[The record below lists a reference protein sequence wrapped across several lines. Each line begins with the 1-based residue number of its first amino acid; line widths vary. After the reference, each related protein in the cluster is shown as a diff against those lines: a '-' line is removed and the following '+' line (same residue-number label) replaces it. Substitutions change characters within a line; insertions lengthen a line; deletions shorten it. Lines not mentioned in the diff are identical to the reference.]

1 MRISDWSSN
10 VCSSDLRDFEN
21 GRPRKAKDRFPAIN
35 HDAVPVGGYEA
46 SLFIHIIQRC
56 DADDEAVG
64 ASQQLA
70 EIIEHIRVLPFQSAV
85 RLMASFDIGPGGHGR
100 PRTRGAGG
108 QRESAGVVRGGA
120 LAPTR
125 SG

>member
-1 MRISDWSSN
+1 MLRTARLGAKPLATSKSPRESGLWSSIALRL
-10 VCSSDLRDFEN
+10 DRDFEN

-70 EIIEHIRVLPFQSAV
+70 EIIRSEEHTSELQSLMRISYAV
-85 RLMASFDIGPGGHGR
+85 FCL
-100 PRTRGAGG
+100 
-108 QRESAGVVRGGA
+108 QKKK
-120 LAPTR
+120 
-125 SG
+125 

>member
-1 MRISDWSSN
+1 MLRTARLGAKPLATSKSPRESGLWSSIALRL
-10 VCSSDLRDFEN
+10 DRDFEN

-70 EIIEHIRVLPFQSAV
+70 GLHEHIRFLPFQSAV
-85 RLMASFDIGPGGHGR
+85 RQIGRATGR
-100 PRTRGAGG
+100 ERVGENVYITG
-108 QRESAGVVRGGA
+108 
-120 LAPTR
+120 
-125 SG
+125 